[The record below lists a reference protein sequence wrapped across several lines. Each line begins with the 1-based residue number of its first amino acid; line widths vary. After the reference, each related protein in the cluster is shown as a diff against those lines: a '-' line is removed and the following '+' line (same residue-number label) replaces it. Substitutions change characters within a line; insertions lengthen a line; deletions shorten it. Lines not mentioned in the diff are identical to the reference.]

1 MSCESHREGE
11 SCAYQIQNGH
21 DRRTTLFI
29 EFSNIFQKGQF
40 DNFNYGLKLELLV
53 FSAKHLT

>member
-29 EFSNIFQKGQF
+29 DFSNIFQKRA
-40 DNFNYGLKLELLV
+40 V
-53 FSAKHLT
+53 R